1 MQGCG
6 CSTTSLASTGK
17 DRASWP
23 AASSRSSAPPC
34 PLGFDYY
41 ADYTTG
47 ERAQLCAQFP
57 AHAEMITA
65 LTR

>member
-1 MQGCG
+1 M
-6 CSTTSLASTGK
+6 S
-17 DRASWP
+17 P
-23 AASSRSSAPPC
+23 
-34 PLGFDYY
+34 GFDY